1 MPLDLGHDP
10 AGAAPGLGL
19 VAEAGVETPDLVG
32 RTPHRTLEQMSNP
45 ALENGIGGQADD
57 IPVVLR
63 FQEFVDLRRGKTRIG
78 SEVAPLHGGPVT
90 GDDRFQH
97 LAPALGGVD
106 VAGPQGAAFEITEL
120 VEHEEWMVAG
130 AAGYSHLLDEER
142 DQIAALKAAGR
153 SIGAIA

>member
-32 RTPHRTLEQMSNP
+32 RTPHRTLELMSNP

-63 FQEFVDLRRGKTRIG
+63 FQEFGDLRPGTTRHG
-78 SEVAPLHGGPVT
+78 PGGTLLHGGPGT
-90 GDDRFQH
+90 DDGRVHF
-97 LAPALGGVD
+97 LPPAP
-106 VAGPQGAAFEITEL
+106 
-120 VEHEEWMVAG
+120 
-130 AAGYSHLLDEER
+130 R
-142 DQIAALKAAGR
+142 
-153 SIGAIA
+153 